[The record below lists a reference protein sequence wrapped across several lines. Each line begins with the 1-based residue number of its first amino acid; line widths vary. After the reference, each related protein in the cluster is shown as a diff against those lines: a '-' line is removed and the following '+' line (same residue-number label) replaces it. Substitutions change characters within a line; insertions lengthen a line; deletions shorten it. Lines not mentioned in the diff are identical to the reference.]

1 MKSVIHIRKRVGW
14 DKAYIDLDTK
24 KSQSGVKGDGIK
36 YSQFNAELC
45 EEIIKQWS
53 NEGDIIVDPFAGWG
67 TRAVVTETLGRRYE
81 GYEISP
87 NTYNRITQH
96 TLGLG
101 LRPNI
106 ILGDGVSMI
115 DTPNDYADMI
125 LTCPPYHTLEYYE
138 ITPNQLTDIP
148 KYKNFILKIE
158 ECIRNCWRVLKEDGY
173 ACWVVGDFRSE
184 AKWKGFINYHGDI
197 IEGFKKAGFKH
208 WDTIILHNPS
218 PLTPIVES
226 NAIKWKYSAKVHE
239 YLLVFKK
246 VS

>member
-1 MKSVIHIRKRVGW
+1 
-14 DKAYIDLDTK
+14 
-24 KSQSGVKGDGIK
+24 
-36 YSQFNAELC
+36 
-45 EEIIKQWS
+45 
-53 NEGDIIVDPFAGWG
+53 
-67 TRAVVTETLGRRYE
+67 
-81 GYEISP
+81 
-87 NTYNRITQH
+87 
-96 TLGLG
+96 
-101 LRPNI
+101 
-106 ILGDGVSMI
+106 MI

-158 ECIRNCWRVLKEDGY
+158 ECIRNCWRVLKENGY

-208 WDTIILHNPS
+208 WDTIILYNPS

-226 NAIKWKYSAKVHE
+226 NANKWKYSAKVHE